1 MLFHL
6 DSTNHAPCLCFSWT
20 AQTASIDFLQVL
32 EVQPQP
38 CAHPSRLIGCIS
50 FLPARSNG
58 QTKKLTVGILQ
69 LSVEVTHYIVPSKEA
84 AAYLQAK
91 VRLTT

>member
-1 MLFHL
+1 MPLVLFHL
-6 DSTNHAPCLCFSWT
+6 DSTSHLYFLLFVLCPTPALRSPLLLT
-20 AQTASIDFLQVL
+20 GRAST
-32 EVQPQP
+32 
-38 CAHPSRLIGCIS
+38 
-50 FLPARSNG
+50 RSNG

-91 VRLTT
+91 VRLTTCTGTQRC